1 MKNQEI
7 ILQDDQKATLWLLNE
22 QMVNGFQVE
31 LAVMETFQL
40 SKKEARMKVME
51 AHLEGRVDM
60 GSYYPDQLFMIMT
73 KFNSYFTRD
82 NGVEILSLNQFKT
95 GVQQEPNDIYLNRL
109 PPSAEGTRRQI
120 GR

>member
-31 LAVMETFQL
+31 LAIMETFQL
-40 SKKEARMKVME
+40 SKKEARMRVME

-60 GSYYPDQLFMIMT
+60 GSYYPDQLSIIMT
-73 KFNSYFTRD
+73 KFNSFFLKE
-82 NGVEILSLNQFKT
+82 NSIEILSLNQFKT
-95 GVQQEPNDIYLNRL
+95 GIQQEPDDIYMHRL
-109 PPSAEGTRRQI
+109 PNHIDKGIRQI